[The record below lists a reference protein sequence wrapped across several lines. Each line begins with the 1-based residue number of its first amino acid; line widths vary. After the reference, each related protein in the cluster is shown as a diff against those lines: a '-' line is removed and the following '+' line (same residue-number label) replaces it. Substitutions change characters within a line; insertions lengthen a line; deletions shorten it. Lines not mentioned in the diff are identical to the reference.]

1 MVLQEYMRPC
11 EGMRGHGRACK
22 KVKGCETSN
31 KYLRGCQGHVTLCE
45 DTGGCL
51 RVFEHARP

>member
-1 MVLQEYMRPC
+1 MHGLARVYEA
-11 EGMRGHGRACK
+11 MRGHGRACK
-22 KVKGCETSN
+22 KVQGCATSN

-45 DTGGCL
+45 NTGGCL